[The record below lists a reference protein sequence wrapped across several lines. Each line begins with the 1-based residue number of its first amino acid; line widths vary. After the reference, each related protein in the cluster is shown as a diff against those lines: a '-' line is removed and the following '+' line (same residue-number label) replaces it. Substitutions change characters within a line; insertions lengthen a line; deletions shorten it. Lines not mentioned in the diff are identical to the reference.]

1 MFCDLGCKYKQLAP
15 LFKISTNMETIHFY
29 NYNFDYKVINK
40 NLSSP
45 TDFDCT
51 LWKTFDIL
59 HPVLLVR
66 LQAPTTFNYCK
77 IDSLKRFYFVDSV
90 KFIGNSTYEI
100 FLSVD
105 VLKTYETEILQ
116 AKARVVET
124 EKANPYI
131 SIRENIYNRIPN
143 FEKVEFP
150 NKKLLDENGQ
160 IVMITLQGSVTD

>member
-1 MFCDLGCKYKQLAP
+1 
-15 LFKISTNMETIHFY
+15 METIHFY
-29 NYNFDYKVINK
+29 NYNGDNKVINK

-45 TDFDCT
+45 TDIDCT
-51 LWKTFDIL
+51 LWKTFDVL

-66 LQAPTTFNYCK
+66 LQTAPTFNYCK
-77 IDSLKRFYFVDSV
+77 IESLKRFYSVDSV
-90 KFIGNSTYEI
+90 KFIGNFTYEI

-116 AKARVVET
+116 TKARVIET
-124 EKANPYI
+124 DKANPYI
-131 SIRENIYNRIPN
+131 SNRESVFNRTPN

-160 IVMITLQGSVTD
+160 IVMVTLQGSVTN

>member
-1 MFCDLGCKYKQLAP
+1 
-15 LFKISTNMETIHFY
+15 METIHFY
-29 NYNFDYKVINK
+29 NYNGDSKVINK

-45 TDFDCT
+45 TDIDCT
-51 LWKTFDIL
+51 LWKTFDVL

-66 LQAPTTFNYCK
+66 LQEPPTFNYCK
-77 IDSLKRFYFVDSV
+77 IDSLKRFYSVDSV
-90 KFIGNSTYEI
+90 KFIGNFTYEI

-116 AKARVVET
+116 TKARVIET
-124 EKANPYI
+124 DKANPYI
-131 SIRENIYNRIPN
+131 SNRESVFNRTPN

-160 IVMITLQGSVTD
+160 IVMVTLKGTNN